1 MSQLGRADSLSSV
14 VTPGSFTGILRS
26 QNCASP
32 WLRGRFRSTPPEM
45 DRSNQWLSRER
56 ESKAERSSESHIFHP
71 QAADAAVRNMLSNAT
86 SGCDYLPRLRGVGPA
101 LAVQVVVSA
110 QGCEAEAVAR
120 ATWLWRSDPLQICFP
135 RPSQQLALVM

>member
-32 WLRGRFRSTPPEM
+32 WLRGRLRSTPPEM

-56 ESKAERSSESHIFHP
+56 ESKTERSSESHIFHP
-71 QAADAAVRNMLSNAT
+71 QAADAAVRNMLACN
-86 SGCDYLPRLRGVGPA
+86 LRLRL
-101 LAVQVVVSA
+101 LASSSR
-110 QGCEAEAVAR
+110 GWAR
-120 ATWLWRSDPLQICFP
+120 AGCPSGGFGAGLRGGGRCQGDLALEIRSLADLLS